1 MDKSFFYKKEKKQ
14 TFEIV
19 TSSHAFKHILF
30 LVQNNFYYYV
40 RDAYQGPIF
49 HIKCLWLFTAMS
61 IVNDI

>member
-1 MDKSFFYKKEKKQ
+1 M
-14 TFEIV
+14 V
-19 TSSHAFKHILF
+19 TSSHAFKYILF
-30 LVQNNFYYYV
+30 FVQNNFYYYV